1 MTPKIGI
8 PTPTTIDLPYNQRS
22 WPAYANAVTLAGGHP
37 IEIPLTLTPADLESL
52 AATCHGFLLPGSPA
66 DVDPT
71 LYDTPR
77 LPACGPQDAPREQT
91 DFALLQH
98 ASVTGKPL
106 LGICYGCQS
115 MNVFHGGSLIQDL
128 SPLPVNH
135 SAGASVAIAHSVLIP
150 PNSKLASILADPG
163 TADTTENLSSR
174 PESASFADVAERPAA
189 PPGAPH
195 LDAEMWAAK
204 DPNPQ
209 PPHLRL
215 PVNTSHHQSVA
226 LLGHN
231 LRIVAR
237 CPDDEV
243 IEAIELIPPAEQPK
257 SAECPI
263 RDSLTVTGGEPQRP
277 NEDSVEQPVEQ
288 PKMFH
293 VEHSPHRFL
302 LGIQWHPERS
312 YDISPASR
320 ALFRALITHAHPN
333 H

>member
-1 MTPKIGI
+1 MIKQMNPKIGI
-8 PTPTTIDLPYNQRS
+8 PVPTSIDPAYNRRS
-22 WPAYANAVTLAGGHP
+22 WPAYATAVTHAGGDP
-37 IEIPLTLTPADLESL
+37 IEVPLTLPPSELEAL
-52 AATCHGFLLPGSPA
+52 AATCQGFLLPGSPA

-91 DFALLQH
+91 DFTLLTHAAL
-98 ASVTGKPL
+98 TGKPL

-150 PNSKLASILADPG
+150 PGSTLATILQAFP
-163 TADTTENLSSR
+163 DTTTEVGAPPVTVPSSR
-174 PESASFADVAERPAA
+174 GGYAEPST
-189 PPGAPH
+189 
-195 LDAEMWAAK
+195 
-204 DPNPQ
+204 
-209 PPHLRL
+209 LRL

-226 LLGHN
+226 LPGKG

-243 IEAIELIPPAEQPK
+243 IEAIELIPAMEQPESTQQHESVEQHESAEQHESIQQQESVEPHESTPQPK
-257 SAECPI
+257 SVQQPE
-263 RDSLTVTGGEPQRP
+263 
-277 NEDSVEQPVEQ
+277 SVE

-293 VEHSPHRFL
+293 VEHSTQRLL
-302 LGIQWHPERS
+302 LGVQWHPERS

-320 ALFRALITHAHPN
+320 ALFQALITAAQPN
-333 H
+333 P

>member
-1 MTPKIGI
+1 MTPRIGI
-8 PTPTTIDLPYNQRS
+8 PTPTSIDLPYNQRS
-22 WPAYANAVTLAGGHP
+22 WPAYATAISLAGGDP
-37 IEIPLTLTPADLESL
+37 VEIPLTLPLADLEAL

-66 DVDPT
+66 DVDPS

-91 DFALLQH
+91 DFALLTH
-98 ASVTGKPL
+98 AALTDKPL

-150 PNSKLASILADPG
+150 TGSTLAKILRAC
-163 TADTTENLSSR
+163 TE
-174 PESASFADVAERPAA
+174 PAT
-189 PPGAPH
+189 
-195 LDAEMWAAK
+195 EAAA
-204 DPNPQ
+204 
-209 PPHLRL
+209 LIRL

-226 LLGHN
+226 IPGHN
-231 LRIVAR
+231 LRIAAR

-257 SAECPI
+257 S
-263 RDSLTVTGGEPQRP
+263 
-277 NEDSVEQPVEQ
+277 VEQ

-293 VEHSPHRFL
+293 VEHTPQRFL
-302 LGIQWHPERS
+302 LGVQWHPERS
-312 YDISPASR
+312 IDISPASQ
-320 ALFRALITHAHPN
+320 ALFQALITAAKTYRT
-333 H
+333 